1 MDTIAISA
9 RMEVTPQRID
19 DYLAAAQEVMTH
31 TRREPGCR
39 HYAFAQDLLAP
50 NVIWISEEWDS
61 DEALQQ
67 HFATPHINT
76 FLKRV
81 ADIELLDMDVRK
93 YSISAIDSIT
103 PPPIRG

>member
-1 MDTIAISA
+1 MDAIAISA
-9 RMEVTPQRID
+9 RMEVAPHRVD
-19 DYLAAAQEVMTH
+19 DYLAAAQEVMIH

-39 HYAFAQDLLAP
+39 HYAFAQDILAP

-61 DEALQQ
+61 EEALQQ

-81 ADIELLDMDVRK
+81 ADVELFATSVRK